1 MVDSSV
7 TCSGGVKF
15 NVQKVSSCACADCA
29 APDIVVRGRAVDPDG
44 NPLMAGEITVEGDPK
59 TYRTDRGGYFKISVN
74 SGTKRLILT
83 ITDKLVGKLQETTKA
98 FELHEGQVSFYTI
111 VLQKKPPPIKFA
123 ANQEKKISLGGSD
136 GKPSFVDLDIPAN
149 AFIGADG
156 KIYDGEITAN
166 IGMVDPRSQ
175 ADLAAAPGDFSAI
188 DENGEKVVL
197 RTEGILRPAFT
208 DNSGNKLS
216 LGKNITLR
224 LDADQLDI
232 PDGVTVFQWYL
243 NKQTGRWVKFGVLR
257 TEEGGSMNKRQSPRK
272 FFVGDITPNVPYDNI
287 NWDSVEVA
295 SYVRVRAPPGTVVT
309 RIGLSSN
316 GQSYTSYRQETVP
329 ASGTL
334 CILSYRRR
342 PAILQAELNGAP
354 LVPQQPTGF
363 PAVVNPQII
372 DGTSTGNL
380 YQIQSFQ
387 YNSFKATDAGPI
399 YLKGESGRCQQ
410 HGSNDLAFEF
420 QQANAGEAFHWE
432 SPRNQDPSS
441 DAFWNARITDICF
454 VKAVVSGSRPD
465 SVIYVKSTG
474 KASGQPT
481 VDYGYTAEKS
491 TLVGNQ
497 GVVCLEY
504 RCNEGPSATYQTH
517 LQFLTLTGSCTIQ
530 PPGGTLG
537 TQDRCDVTPDAD
549 SNQEQNFC
557 VPRDLQGGD
566 VGLYMGDS
574 GVARNRCLTG
584 NNQYNGGR
592 PTTTTNN
599 PTVRLSCR

>member
-7 TCSGGVKF
+7 TCGSGVTF
-15 NVQKVSSCACADCA
+15 NVRKVSSCACAKCTV
-29 APDIVVRGRAVDPDG
+29 PDIVVRGRAVDSDG
-44 NPLMAGEITVEGDPK
+44 NPLKAGEITVEGDPK
-59 TYRTDRGGYFKISVN
+59 TYRTDLGGYFEIPVK

-83 ITDKLVGKLQETTKA
+83 IKDKLVGTLQETTKA
-98 FELHEGQVSFYTI
+98 FELHEGQVSSYTI
-111 VLQKKPPPIKFA
+111 VLQKKPPAIKFA
-123 ANQEKKISLGGSD
+123 ANQVKKISLGGSD
-136 GKPSFVDLDIPAN
+136 SKPSFVDLDIPAN
-149 AFIGADG
+149 AFTNADG
-156 KIYDGEITAN
+156 NIYVGEITAN
-166 IGMVDPRSQ
+166 IGVVDPRSQ

-188 DENGEKVVL
+188 DDNGEEVVL

-208 DNSGNKLS
+208 DNSGNKLL
-216 LGKNITLR
+216 LGKNITVR
-224 LDADQLDI
+224 LDADQLNI
-232 PDGVTVFQWYL
+232 PDGVTVYQWYL
-243 NKQTGRWVKFGVLR
+243 NKHTGRWVKFGVLR
-257 TEEGGSMNKRQSPRK
+257 TEEGSQIDKRQSPRK

-295 SYVRVRAPPGTVVT
+295 CYVRVRAPGGTVVT
-309 RIGLSSN
+309 RIGLDSS

-354 LVPQQPTGF
+354 LVPQQPTNF
-363 PAVVNPQII
+363 PSVVNAQIT
-372 DGTSTGNL
+372 DGSSVGNVFK
-380 YQIQSFQ
+380 IQSFR
-387 YNSFKATDAGPI
+387 YSCFKATDAGPA

-410 HGSNDLAFEF
+410 HGMNDLAFEF
-420 QQANAGEAFHWE
+420 QEANAGEAFHWE
-432 SPRNQDPSS
+432 SPRNQDPN
-441 DAFWNARITDICF
+441 DPAFWNSRLTEICF

-491 TLVGNQ
+491 AVVGSQ
-497 GVVCLEY
+497 GVVCLDY
-504 RCNEGPSATYQTH
+504 RCNESPTATYQTH

-530 PPGGTLG
+530 SPGGTLG
-537 TQDRCDVTPDAD
+537 AQDRCDVTPDAD

-566 VGLYMGDS
+566 AGLYTGDS
-574 GVARNRCLTG
+574 AVARNRCLTG

-592 PTTTTNN
+592 PITTTDN
-599 PTVRLSCR
+599 PTVRLTCK

>member
-1 MVDSSV
+1 M
-7 TCSGGVKF
+7 
-15 NVQKVSSCACADCA
+15 CACAKCA
-29 APDIVVRGRAVDPDG
+29 VPDIVLRGRVVDPNG
-44 NPLMAGEITVEGDPK
+44 NPLLAGEITVEGDPK
-59 TYRTDRGGYFKISVN
+59 TYRTDLRGLFNVPVK

-83 ITDKLVGKLQETTKA
+83 IKDNLIGELQETTKA

-111 VLQKKPPPIKFA
+111 VLQKKPPAIKFT

-166 IGMVDPRSQ
+166 IGVVDPRSQ
-175 ADLAAAPGDFSAI
+175 ADLAAAPGDFSAT
-188 DENGEKVVL
+188 DDNGEEVAL
-197 RTEGILRPAFT
+197 RTVGILRPAFS

-216 LGKNITLR
+216 LGKNITVR
-224 LDADQLDI
+224 LDADQLNISD
-232 PDGVTVFQWYL
+232 DVTVYQWYL
-243 NKQTGRWVKFGVLR
+243 NKQTGRWVKFGELR
-257 TEEGGSMNKRQSPRK
+257 PEEGAPREKRQSPRK
-272 FFVGDITPNVPYDNI
+272 FFVGDITPNVPYDSI
-287 NWDSVEVA
+287 NWDSVQVA
-295 SYVRVRAPPGTVVT
+295 CYVRVRAPPGSVVT
-309 RIGLSSN
+309 RLGLSSN
-316 GQSYTSYRQETVP
+316 GLPYTSYRQETVP

-354 LVPQQPTGF
+354 LEPQQPIGF
-363 PAVVNPQII
+363 PPVVNAQIPPVSDNAKI
-372 DGTSTGNL
+372 R
-380 YQIQSFQ
+380 SFR
-387 YNSFKATDAGPI
+387 YSCFKANDAGPA
-399 YLKGESGRCQQ
+399 YLKGESRRCQQ
-410 HGSNDLAFEF
+410 YDDTNDFAFQF
-420 QQANAGEAFHWE
+420 QEAGADEAFNWN
-432 SPRNQDPSS
+432 SPRNRNPREP
-441 DAFWNARITDICF
+441 AFWNARLTEICF

-491 TLVGNQ
+491 VLVGNQ

-517 LQFLTLTGSCTIQ
+517 LQFLTLTGRCTIQ
-530 PPGGTLG
+530 PPRGTLG
-537 TQDRCDVTPDAD
+537 AQDRCDVTPDAD

-566 VGLYMGDS
+566 VGLYMGAS
-574 GVARNRCLTG
+574 GVARTRCLIG
-584 NNQYNGGR
+584 NNGYSGGSF
-592 PTTTTNN
+592 TTTATN
-599 PTVRLSCR
+599 PTVQLTCK